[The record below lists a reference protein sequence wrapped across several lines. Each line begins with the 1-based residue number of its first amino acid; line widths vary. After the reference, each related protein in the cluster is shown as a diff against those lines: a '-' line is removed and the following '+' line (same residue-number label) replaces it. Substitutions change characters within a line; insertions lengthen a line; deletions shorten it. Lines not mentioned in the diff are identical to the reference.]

1 MHKPHATAG
10 TSAGVIRICRRES
23 RMSLLRSLAGA
34 AALALSA
41 TVASAQTTVTFLGS
55 PTAASDGSH
64 LIGPFDGTLQALPG
78 SAQSV
83 TMFCIDVLN
92 DVAVGQSWTGV
103 LTSLADPSASLATTR
118 YPVGSD
124 AMAMTKYRTT
134 AWLSSQFGLQSTET
148 WADIQHAIW
157 NVWAPGR
164 YAANA
169 WDAAGAAAAA
179 SNFRGFDF
187 SRWSVL
193 TDVTGVGRT
202 LGGAQEFVVPG
213 GIGGGGTGSVVP
225 EPSTYLLMATG
236 MVALAGVA
244 RRRRRTTGRTR

>member
-1 MHKPHATAG
+1 
-10 TSAGVIRICRRES
+10 
-23 RMSLLRSLAGA
+23 MSLLRSLVGA

-41 TVASAQTTVTFLGS
+41 TVASAQTTATFLGGT
-55 PTAASDGSH
+55 TAETDGSH
-64 LIGPFDGTLQALPG
+64 LIGPFNGTLQALPG

-103 LTSLADPSASLATTR
+103 LTSLADPAASLATTR
-118 YPVGSD
+118 HSAASD
-124 AMAMTKYRTT
+124 PMAMTKYRTT
-134 AWLSSQFGLQSTET
+134 AWLSSHFGLQANET

-157 NVWAPGR
+157 NVWAPGQ

-179 SNFRGFDF
+179 SGFAGFDF
-187 SRWSVL
+187 SGYAVL
-193 TDVTGVGRT
+193 TDVTGIGQSI
-202 LGGAQEFVVPG
+202 GGAQEFIVPG

-244 RRRRRTTGRTR
+244 RRRRQTTVRTR